1 MAIQGGPD
9 IVEDGLVLHLDAAE
23 PLCFRGEPTTNLSP
37 YTNGTVNR
45 GSWPYGAYTHSI
57 ETTGEFVGWE
67 KIVATSVGSA
77 TSNLIMNMGQFF
89 PTSGVQYTGS
99 IEFYSPYNNLRFEI
113 TGGQGIGSATRIGSS
128 NKYYRTFATSIST
141 NMAWYLRTIASTP
154 ANTAITNGVI
164 YYRRAQFEQK
174 PYYTD
179 FTIGTRGSTVAT
191 GGGLLDLTNN
201 GNNGTINRAASPSAA
216 FYNGDNKGSLVFNGV
231 DDYVTVGTSP
241 NSMNFSSGST
251 ISVWV
256 KVLSNT
262 SGLFADNTVLS
273 KWWDGSVRG
282 FNITASSNSASIV
295 YRPSNSGGDISLAY
309 TPGASF
315 FSNWNFLSFVNS
327 SLRIDMYSNGLLV
340 DFLER
345 NDTFIRNNSAD
356 LRVGRY
362 THTSLNGYSNSQV
375 SNVSIYNKALTASE
389 IQQNFNATK
398 GRFGL

>member
-1 MAIQGGPD
+1 MRLGD
-9 IVEDGLVLHLDAAE
+9 VS
-23 PLCFRGEPTTNLSP
+23 CSP
-37 YTNGTVNR
+37 GTV
-45 GSWPYGAYTHSI
+45 YTTTI
-57 ETTGEFVGWE
+57 E
-67 KIVATSVGSA
+67 
-77 TSNLIMNMGQFF
+77 
-89 PTSGVQYTGS
+89 Y
-99 IEFYSPYNNLRFEI
+99 YSPYNNLKFNVS
-113 TGGQGIGSATRIGSS
+113 GSHGNYNLIRIGYT
-128 NKYYRTFATSIST
+128 NKYYLTFTYGAASAG
-141 NMAWYLRTIASTP
+141 NMGLWLNTIATTP

-216 FYNGDNKGSLVFNGV
+216 FYSGDNKGSFVFDGSN
-231 DDYVTVGTSP
+231 DYVTVGTSP

-282 FNITASSNSASIV
+282 FNITASSNSASIA

-398 GRFGL
+398 GRYGL

>member
-23 PLCFRGEPTTNLSP
+23 PLCFRGEPTTN
-37 YTNGTVNR
+37 V
-45 GSWPYGAYTHSI
+45 
-57 ETTGEFVGWE
+57 
-67 KIVATSVGSA
+67 VA
-77 TSNLIMNMGQFF
+77 NPN
-89 PTSGVQYTGS
+89 PTSGWGGSNSQGSTITRSFLTENGVPFMRFSGVTNGSDYPRVTDSVFTNSATITGS
-99 IEFYSPYNNLRFEI
+99 FSTSLEARGTSGAQIRLRI
-113 TGGQGIGSATRIGSS
+113 YDNSS
-128 NKYYRTFATSIST
+128 TK
-141 NMAWYLRTIASTP
+141 
-154 ANTAITNGVI
+154 ITNTITLTNEWVR
-164 YYRRAQFEQK
+164 YKFENQSTSFALNQPYFNPVTTGATYDIRNIQIEAK
-174 PYYTD
+174 PYSTS
-179 FTIGTRGSTVAT
+179 FVVGTRGSTVAT
-191 GGGLLDLTNN
+191 GGGLLDITNN

-216 FYNGDNKGSLVFNGV
+216 FYSGDNKGSFVFDGSN
-231 DDYVTVGTSP
+231 DYVTVGTSP

-282 FNITASSNSASIV
+282 FNITASSNSASIA

-398 GRFGL
+398 GRYGL